1 MTDSAMPA
9 NPSSDIDREDFE
21 FDSHGTTCRAW
32 FYAAQ
37 HEGRMDARGVP
48 CIVMAHGLGGT
59 RDAGLAPYA
68 AAFAEAGFAVLL
80 FDYRYFGAS
89 DGQPRQLLKVSAQ
102 QADWRAAIK
111 AARAVD
117 GVDAER
123 IALWGTSFSGGH
135 VVAAAAADSRIA
147 AVVSQGP
154 MLDGLASVL
163 EVLKRNGL
171 WHIAKLT
178 FAAVRDQLADLAGAA
193 PYRIPLVGRPGELA
207 AMNTPDARD
216 GYLAIAPDDFD
227 NRMTARMVATLALY
241 RPGRKLSRIHCPVLV
256 QICDDDSVAPAAA
269 SEAMVERG
277 EDNIIE
283 RHYHLGHFDIYRG
296 AGFRR
301 ANADQL
307 DFYKRALAR
316 PRH

>member
-1 MTDSAMPA
+1 MSDSA
-9 NPSSDIDREDFE
+9 PSDADVTDVDREAFE
-21 FDSHGTTCRAW
+21 FTSQGTTCRGW

-37 HEGRMDARGVP
+37 HEGRITPAGVP

-59 RDAGLAPYA
+59 RDAGLEPYA
-68 AAFAEAGFAVLL
+68 QAFADAGFAVLL

-102 QADWRAAIK
+102 LADWRAAIA
-111 AARAVD
+111 AARGID
-117 GVDAER
+117 GVDADR
-123 IALWGTSFSGGH
+123 VALWGTSFSGGH
-135 VVAAAAADSRIA
+135 VVSVAAADTRIA
-147 AVVSQGP
+147 AVIAQGP

-171 WHIAKLT
+171 WHVLKLSL
-178 FAAVRDQLADLAGAA
+178 AALRDQLADLAGAE
-193 PYRIPLVGRPGELA
+193 PYRIPLVAPPGQLA
-207 AMNTPDARD
+207 AMNTPDAYD
-216 GYLAIAPDDFD
+216 GYMAIAPDNFD

-241 RPGRKLSRIHCPVLV
+241 RPGRKLARVACPTLI
-256 QICDDDSVAPAAA
+256 QICDDDSVAPAAT
-269 SEAMVERG
+269 SEAMIERAD
-277 EDNIIE
+277 DNDLIIE

-307 DFYKRALAR
+307 DFFKRALQR
-316 PRH
+316 R